1 MAQVVRRKRGF
12 KLSFQVLSL
21 LVALSA
27 VPWLG
32 YQFISEAKQFLDAG
46 QLISQEQFGRSV
58 ANTFYNKKESL
69 TLSLAEG
76 APLPKTYLATPMT
89 VDGSKQDWQ
98 DQSYRKVSFPQRQ
111 FYDGFS
117 FSVAIGERN
126 NSLYGLIEVRD
137 VDPDYATGS
146 LNGFGARDH
155 VRLEWL
161 NQRDAIERVVL
172 VPQQD
177 GFVAIFRVGPDWRR
191 DTVDRFQAAP
201 IEALMSP
208 TLDGYVLEIKINKA
222 NINAKQQ
229 LRFSAYDGT
238 TKSGIS
244 SMGSTKGFHTLNTS
258 SSVAN
263 QLLGRLA
270 KSVSYIALYDTNFQL
285 RAQSQVKL
293 RQYAEPVRTTVWQDV
308 ASVIEEAMMLLLH
321 MTMGIEGDESETQA
335 ELLRAAQ
342 LGDLAQARWS
352 SLGGGGFLATAAP
365 VLAEDGNV
373 IGIVL
378 VKQSTDQIL
387 KLQLNSLQ
395 NIVLFSVGG
404 ILLIFSIVFFLFW
417 RLAFRVRKLRI
428 ETANMVNDEGR
439 LVASKIVGQVDRED
453 SIGDLARSFSD
464 VVSKLHE
471 QQSFMSTMPRTLSH
485 EIKNPLNAISTSLAN
500 MSDYPL
506 DEEINSYLEIAKRGL
521 HKIESILSKLSSAAN
536 LEQALTDDELEPL
549 DVNHFLT
556 VYCQHQ
562 HQMAGSNVVIEYVA
576 NKKAA
581 MVEAVDYR
589 LEQALDKLLDNARDF
604 HRSGTSIKVRL
615 WADKFDWVIDVEN
628 QGDQVDLDKADQLFQ
643 SMVTSRT
650 QASAGGAGHF
660 GLGLYVVQTIAQFHK
675 GTAQVANLADGSG
688 VCFSIRL
695 PASLI

>member
-293 RQYAEPVRTTVWQDV
+293 RQYAERVRTTVWQDV

-321 MTMGIEGDESETQA
+321 ITMGIEGDESETQG

-365 VLAEDGNV
+365 VLADDGNV

-395 NIVLFSVGG
+395 NIVLFSVAG

-417 RLAFRVRKLRI
+417 RLAYRVRKLRI

-506 DEEINSYLEIAKRGL
+506 DKEINSYLEIAKRGL
-521 HKIESILSKLSSAAN
+521 HKIESILTKLSSAAN
-536 LEQALTDDELEPL
+536 LEQALTNDELEGL

-562 HQMAGSNVVIEYVA
+562 HQMAGSKVVIEYVA

-581 MVEAVDYR
+581 MVQAVDYR

-604 HRSGTSIKVRL
+604 HRPGTSIKVRL